1 MKSIFD
7 NIIYIFEYV
16 DKPAIFVSKTG
27 NELFLISLYE
37 DNIKLEKWLRAPLDE
52 DEFYLLQ
59 NSLLDFY
66 SIFNK
71 HKDDLKL
78 VAIDTNNNFIESV
91 PDPTF
96 IKSIEKYIPKQG
108 VLAENLITIDN
119 NYIYKELHR

>member
-16 DKPAIFVSKTG
+16 DKPVIFVSKTG

-108 VLAENLITIDN
+108 VL
-119 NYIYKELHR
+119 

>member
-16 DKPAIFVSKTG
+16 DKPVIFVSKTG

>member
-1 MKSIFD
+1 D

-16 DKPAIFVSKTG
+16 DKPVIFVSKTG